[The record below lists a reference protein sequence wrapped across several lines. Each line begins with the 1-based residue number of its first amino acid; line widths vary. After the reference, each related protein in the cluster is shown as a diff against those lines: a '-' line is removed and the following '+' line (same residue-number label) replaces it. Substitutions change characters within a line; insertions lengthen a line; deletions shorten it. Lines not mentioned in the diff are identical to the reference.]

1 MAILEVKNMRKSFGK
16 TEVLK
21 DVSFDLEKGQVLS
34 IIGSSG
40 SGKTTLLRCLNFLE
54 KADGGR
60 VFLDGKLF
68 ADFSGQKKYS
78 ENEIRAM
85 RLNFGLVFQQF
96 NLFPQYSV
104 LKNVTLAPE
113 LLKKQEMKTRGK
125 AAVKEEIEKKARDIL
140 SKVGLSEK
148 LDNFPSELSGG
159 QQQRVAIAR
168 ALALEPEILFF
179 DEPTSALDPELTGE
193 ILKVIKSLAEQ
204 NRTMVIVTH
213 EMSFAAEISDK
224 VIFMDDGFIAEQGS
238 ADEIFGNPQNR
249 RLKEFLNKIYDKS
262 RKMTVGKYFCRP
274 TACSLLSK
282 DGNRIFRFPV
292 FFLLF
297 IDLSLFFCYNSF
309 KWAWCFLRR
318 RGKTMVLKIIGIV
331 LLCLLGIA
339 LILLV
344 LPFSVMLKKDGEN
357 FEISVRFLFI
367 KKNLTEALQKRS
379 GSKTEKNAD
388 DKKKKEKK
396 PPRKAEKNS
405 KPRFRRET

>member
-193 ILKVIKSLAEQ
+193 ILKVIKSLAEK

-213 EMSFAAEISDK
+213 EMSFAAEIYDK

-249 RLKEFLNKIYDKS
+249 RLKEFLNKIYD
-262 RKMTVGKYFCRP
+262 
-274 TACSLLSK
+274 
-282 DGNRIFRFPV
+282 
-292 FFLLF
+292 
-297 IDLSLFFCYNSF
+297 
-309 KWAWCFLRR
+309 
-318 RGKTMVLKIIGIV
+318 
-331 LLCLLGIA
+331 
-339 LILLV
+339 
-344 LPFSVMLKKDGEN
+344 
-357 FEISVRFLFI
+357 
-367 KKNLTEALQKRS
+367 
-379 GSKTEKNAD
+379 
-388 DKKKKEKK
+388 
-396 PPRKAEKNS
+396 
-405 KPRFRRET
+405 